1 MDSVYIV
8 MPAYNEEAN
17 IEKVVRQWYP
27 NLIGKADN
35 SRLVIADTGSTDQTH
50 KILIKLQLE
59 FPQLEILETKNSQHG
74 PKLIALY
81 DYAIN
86 QGANFIFQTD
96 SDGQTNPEEFD
107 KFWHLRKQYDAIL
120 GCRYVRGD
128 GQIRAFIEHIVCFLL
143 KIYFGINVPD
153 ANAPF
158 RLMKSEIVQRYLYM
172 LPSDYN
178 LTNIMLTTYFS
189 YFKENLTFR
198 EITFAARQGGSNS
211 INIPKIIKIGW
222 HALSDFR
229 ILKHNMQHIT

>member
-27 NLIGKADN
+27 ILKDKADD

-50 KILIKLQLE
+50 EILMRLQTD
-59 FPQLEILETKNSQHG
+59 FPQLEILATSNSQHG

-86 QGANFIFQTD
+86 QGADFIFQTD
-96 SDGQTNPEEFD
+96 SDGQTNPEEFN
-107 KFWHLRKQYDAIL
+107 KFWQIRKQYDVIL
-120 GCRYVRGD
+120 GCRSVRGD

-158 RLMKSEIVQRYLYM
+158 RLMKSEIVKRYLYM

-189 YFKENLTFR
+189 YFKEKLTFN
-198 EITFAARQGGSNS
+198 EITFAPRQGGNNS

-222 HALSDFR
+222 NALGDFR
-229 ILKHNMQHIT
+229 ILKQNMQHKT